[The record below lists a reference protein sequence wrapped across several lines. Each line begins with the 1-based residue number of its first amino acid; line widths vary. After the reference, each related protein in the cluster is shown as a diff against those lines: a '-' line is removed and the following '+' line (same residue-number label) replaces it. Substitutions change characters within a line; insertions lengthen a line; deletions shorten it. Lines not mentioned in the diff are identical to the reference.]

1 MKVFNSL
8 VDYEVCPLKET
19 VLIKYF
25 KDVLGLQSVVL
36 DKESLKS
43 IQPLNKVTEKN
54 QPLTLFILGK
64 EGFGSKGAKDLF
76 QKMIEAMRLDDNEW
90 KVLNEYEGNLS
101 KTYVFFCKK
110 EYKKACL
117 KKWSVLTYSPNALL
131 LHPEYKKQTWTELK
145 KVMVWLGKL

>member
-1 MKVFNSL
+1 M
-8 VDYEVCPLKET
+8 KET

-43 IQPLNKVTEKN
+43 IQSLNEDTEKK

-64 EGFGSKGAKDLF
+64 EGFASKGSKDLF
-76 QKMIEAMRLDDNEW
+76 QKMIEAMRLKDNEW
-90 KVLNEYEGNLS
+90 KVLNEYKGNLS
-101 KTYVFFCKK
+101 KAYVFFCKK
-110 EYKKACL
+110 EYEKACL
-117 KKWSVLTYSPNALL
+117 KKWSVLTYGPNALL
-131 LHPEYKKQTWTELK
+131 LHPKYKKQTWTELK